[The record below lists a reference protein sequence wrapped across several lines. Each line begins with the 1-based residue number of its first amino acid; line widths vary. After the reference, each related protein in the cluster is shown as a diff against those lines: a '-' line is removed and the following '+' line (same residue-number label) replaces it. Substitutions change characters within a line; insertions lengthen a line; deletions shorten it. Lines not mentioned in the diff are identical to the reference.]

1 MGNFK
6 KFMAMA
12 AVSCMA
18 LTTMTACGNSGDAGS
33 GDGDTKEIKIG
44 LNYELSG
51 ETANYGTPEYNGSM
65 LAIKQANANKDNK
78 FSYKAVKGD
87 NKSQADE
94 YIRWRKGNRR
104 AGNLRCFCGYLSDC
118 IR

>member
-12 AVSCMA
+12 AVSCMS

-33 GDGDTKEIKIG
+33 GDGDTNEIKIG

-78 FSYKAVKGD
+78 FSYKAIKGD

-94 YIRWRKGNRR
+94 STNVATKLIHPMV
-104 AGNLRCFCGYLSDC
+104 
-118 IR
+118 

>member
-33 GDGDTKEIKIG
+33 GDGDTNEIKIG

-51 ETANYGTPEYNGSM
+51 RQQTMVRRNITAPCWPSNRQMQTRTTSS
-65 LAIKQANANKDNK
+65 AIRQ
-78 FSYKAVKGD
+78 
-87 NKSQADE
+87 
-94 YIRWRKGNRR
+94 
-104 AGNLRCFCGYLSDC
+104 
-118 IR
+118 

>member
-33 GDGDTKEIKIG
+33 GDGDTNEIKIG

-65 LAIKQANANKDNK
+65 LAIKQANANKDTVRRR
-78 FSYKAVKGD
+78 KA
-87 NKSQADE
+87 
-94 YIRWRKGNRR
+94 
-104 AGNLRCFCGYLSDC
+104 C
-118 IR
+118 IRMYSVSASKTLIRELPWQSMQRIP

>member
-33 GDGDTKEIKIG
+33 GDGDTNEIKIG

-65 LAIKQANANKDNK
+65 LAIEGI
-78 FSYKAVKGD
+78 FSPDGRV
-87 NKSQADE
+87 
-94 YIRWRKGNRR
+94 
-104 AGNLRCFCGYLSDC
+104 F
-118 IR
+118 

>member
-33 GDGDTKEIKIG
+33 GDGDTNEIKIG

-51 ETANYGTPEYNGSM
+51 ETANYGTPEYPCWPSNRQMQTRTTSS
-65 LAIKQANANKDNK
+65 AIRQ
-78 FSYKAVKGD
+78 
-87 NKSQADE
+87 
-94 YIRWRKGNRR
+94 
-104 AGNLRCFCGYLSDC
+104 
-118 IR
+118 

>member
-33 GDGDTKEIKIG
+33 GDGDTNEIKIG

-65 LAIKQANANKDNK
+65 LAMEYGGDVESMAQATFLTTVCAMVTVPLI
-78 FSYKAVKGD
+78 ATV
-87 NKSQADE
+87 
-94 YIRWRKGNRR
+94 
-104 AGNLRCFCGYLSDC
+104 LLV
-118 IR
+118 

>member
-33 GDGDTKEIKIG
+33 GDGDTNEIKIG

-51 ETANYGTPEYNGSM
+51 ETANYGTPEYNAPCWPSNRQM
-65 LAIKQANANKDNK
+65 QTRTTSSAIRQ
-78 FSYKAVKGD
+78 
-87 NKSQADE
+87 
-94 YIRWRKGNRR
+94 
-104 AGNLRCFCGYLSDC
+104 
-118 IR
+118 

>member
-33 GDGDTKEIKIG
+33 GDGDTK
-44 LNYELSG
+44 
-51 ETANYGTPEYNGSM
+51 
-65 LAIKQANANKDNK
+65 
-78 FSYKAVKGD
+78 
-87 NKSQADE
+87 
-94 YIRWRKGNRR
+94 
-104 AGNLRCFCGYLSDC
+104 
-118 IR
+118 